1 MHHEFWLTEADHRLV
16 TERLKGTPKKT
27 PTVQTNSQKLFS
39 ALSVV
44 ERYTSVPYPS
54 MRQFVKMRH
63 HSFLSLEWLSII
75 ANLDAAVLV

>member
-16 TERLKGTPKKT
+16 TERLKGTPTKT

-44 ERYTSVPYPS
+44 ERCISFECSLYLNASICKGAPS
-54 MRQFVKMRH
+54 LVSAIGMAIN
-63 HSFLSLEWLSII
+63 HS
-75 ANLDAAVLV
+75 